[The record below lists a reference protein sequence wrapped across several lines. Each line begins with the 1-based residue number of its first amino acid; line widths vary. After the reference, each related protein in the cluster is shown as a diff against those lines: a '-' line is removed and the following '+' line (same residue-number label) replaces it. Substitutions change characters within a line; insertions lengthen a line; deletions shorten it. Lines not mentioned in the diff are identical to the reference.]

1 MQEQPHAEGGNLDV
15 NYREIDVLEREFQQV
30 PWVANVDS
38 EWPSRRSIVT
48 EVQAGVRKVVQS
60 IKAITREREDSLQ

>member
-30 PWVANVDS
+30 SLLAKVDS
-38 EWPSRRSIVT
+38 EWPSRRSVIT
-48 EVQAGVRKVVQS
+48 EIQAGVLKVVQS
-60 IKAITREREDSLQ
+60 IKAFAWEREDSLQ